1 MSTLLLRFAGPM
13 QAWGGNSK
21 FDIRRTN
28 REPTKSGVIGLLAS
42 ALGMRRDERLDELV
56 SLRFGVRVDREGILI
71 NDLQTVEG
79 VKIENKKNKI
89 LSAYKIFIGK
99 KDPYMTTRYYLCD
112 AVFLIGL
119 HSDDEALMQR
129 LEHAARNPAH
139 PLFLGRRS
147 CPPEGR
153 VCLGL
158 RQMPLEEALKSE
170 PSLIPPK
177 PSKPGEPQ
185 RARIVLD
192 DPHGTARLNDLPVSF
207 SPYNRQYAY
216 RAARE
221 MWNTFPAN
229 DAHDP
234 MLELGGD

>member
-1 MSTLLLRFAGPM
+1 MSTLLLRFAGPL
-13 QAWGGNSK
+13 QAWGADSR
-21 FDIRRTN
+21 FDVRRTN
-28 REPTKSGVIGLLAS
+28 REPTKSGVIGLIAS
-42 ALGMRRDERLDELV
+42 ALGLRRDAPLDELNR
-56 SLRFGVRVDREGILI
+56 LYFGVRVDREGVLLR
-71 NDLQTVEG
+71 DLHTVR
-79 VKIENKKNKI
+79 KDKNT
-89 LSAYKIFIGK
+89 S
-99 KDPYMTTRYYLCD
+99 YMTTRYYLSD

-129 LEHAARNPAH
+129 LEHAVRNPAH

-158 RQMPLEEALKSE
+158 REMPLEEALKSE

>member
-1 MSTLLLRFAGPM
+1 MSTLLLRFAGPL
-13 QAWGGNSK
+13 QAWGADSR
-21 FDIRRTN
+21 FDVRRTN
-28 REPTKSGVIGLLAS
+28 REPTKSGVIGLIAS
-42 ALGMRRDERLDELV
+42 ALGLRRDAPLDELNR
-56 SLRFGVRVDREGILI
+56 LRFGVRVDREGVLLR
-71 NDLQTVEG
+71 DLHTVR
-79 VKIENKKNKI
+79 KDKNT
-89 LSAYKIFIGK
+89 S
-99 KDPYMTTRYYLCD
+99 YMTTRYYLSD

-129 LEHAARNPAH
+129 LEHAVRNPAH

-158 RQMPLEEALKSE
+158 RQIPLEEALKSE

-177 PSKPGEPQ
+177 PFKPGEPQ

>member
-1 MSTLLLRFAGPM
+1 MSTLLLRFAGPL
-13 QAWGGNSK
+13 QAWGADSR
-21 FDIRRTN
+21 FDVRRTN
-28 REPTKSGVIGLLAS
+28 REPTKSGVIGLIAS
-42 ALGMRRDERLDELV
+42 ALGLRRDAPLDELNR
-56 SLRFGVRVDREGILI
+56 LYFGVRVDREGVLLR
-71 NDLQTVEG
+71 DLHTVR
-79 VKIENKKNKI
+79 KDKNT
-89 LSAYKIFIGK
+89 S
-99 KDPYMTTRYYLCD
+99 YMTTRYYLSD

-119 HSDDEALMQR
+119 YSDDEALMQR
-129 LEHAARNPAH
+129 LEHAVCNPAH

-192 DPHGTARLNDLPVSF
+192 DPRGTARLNDLPVSF

>member
-1 MSTLLLRFAGPM
+1 MSTLLLRFAGPL
-13 QAWGGNSK
+13 QAWGADSR
-21 FDIRRTN
+21 FDVRRTN
-28 REPTKSGVIGLLAS
+28 REPTKSGVIGLIAS
-42 ALGMRRDERLDELV
+42 ALGLRRDAPLDELNR
-56 SLRFGVRVDREGILI
+56 LYFGMRVDREGVLLR
-71 NDLQTVEG
+71 DLHTVR
-79 VKIENKKNKI
+79 KDKNT
-89 LSAYKIFIGK
+89 S
-99 KDPYMTTRYYLCD
+99 YMTTRYYLSD

-129 LEHAARNPAH
+129 LEHAVRNPSH

>member
-1 MSTLLLRFAGPM
+1 MSTLLLRFAGPL
-13 QAWGGNSK
+13 QAWGADSR
-21 FDIRRTN
+21 FDVRRTN
-28 REPTKSGVIGLLAS
+28 REPTKSGVIGLIAS
-42 ALGMRRDERLDELV
+42 ALGLRRDAPLDELNR
-56 SLRFGVRVDREGILI
+56 LYFGVRVDREGVLLR
-71 NDLQTVEG
+71 DLHTVR
-79 VKIENKKNKI
+79 KDKNT
-89 LSAYKIFIGK
+89 S
-99 KDPYMTTRYYLCD
+99 YMTTRYYLSD

-129 LEHAARNPAH
+129 LEHAVRNPAH

-177 PSKPGEPQ
+177 PFKSGEPQ

>member
-1 MSTLLLRFAGPM
+1 MSTLLLRFAGPL
-13 QAWGGNSK
+13 QAWGADSR
-21 FDIRRTN
+21 FDVRRTN
-28 REPTKSGVIGLLAS
+28 REPTKSGVIGLIAS
-42 ALGMRRDERLDELV
+42 ALGLRRDAPLDELNR
-56 SLRFGVRVDREGILI
+56 LYFGVRVDREGVLLR
-71 NDLQTVEG
+71 DLHTVR
-79 VKIENKKNKI
+79 KDKNT
-89 LSAYKIFIGK
+89 S
-99 KDPYMTTRYYLCD
+99 YMTTRYYLSD

-129 LEHAARNPAH
+129 LEHAVRNPAH

-170 PSLIPPK
+170 PSLITPK
-177 PSKPGEPQ
+177 PFKPGEPQ

>member
-1 MSTLLLRFAGPM
+1 MSTLLLRFAGPL
-13 QAWGGNSK
+13 QAWGADSR
-21 FDIRRTN
+21 FDVRRTN
-28 REPTKSGVIGLLAS
+28 REPTKSGVIGLIAS
-42 ALGMRRDERLDELV
+42 ALGLRRDAPLDELNR
-56 SLRFGVRVDREGILI
+56 LRFGVRVDREGVLLR
-71 NDLQTVEG
+71 DLHTVR
-79 VKIENKKNKI
+79 KDKNT
-89 LSAYKIFIGK
+89 S
-99 KDPYMTTRYYLCD
+99 YMTTRYYLSD
-112 AVFLIGL
+112 AVFLVGL
-119 HSDDEALMQR
+119 YSDDEALMQR
-129 LEHAARNPAH
+129 LEHAVRNPAH

-177 PSKPGEPQ
+177 PSKPGELQ

-192 DPHGTARLNDLPVSF
+192 DPRGTARLNDLPVSF

>member
-1 MSTLLLRFAGPM
+1 MSTLLLRFAGPL
-13 QAWGGNSK
+13 QAWGADSR
-21 FDIRRTN
+21 FDVRRTN
-28 REPTKSGVIGLLAS
+28 REPTKSGVIGLIAS
-42 ALGMRRDERLDELV
+42 ALGLRRDAPLDEL
-56 SLRFGVRVDREGILI
+56 SRLRFGVRVDREGVLLR
-71 NDLQTVEG
+71 DLHTVR
-79 VKIENKKNKI
+79 KDKNT
-89 LSAYKIFIGK
+89 S
-99 KDPYMTTRYYLCD
+99 YMTTRYYLSD

-119 HSDDEALMQR
+119 YSDDEALMQR
-129 LEHAARNPAH
+129 LEHAVRNPAH

-158 RQMPLEEALKSE
+158 RQMPLEEAFKSE

-177 PSKPGEPQ
+177 PSKPDEPQ

-192 DPHGTARLNDLPVSF
+192 DPRGTARLNDLPVSF

-221 MWNTFPAN
+221 MWNTFPSN

>member
-1 MSTLLLRFAGPM
+1 MSTLLLRFAGPL
-13 QAWGGNSK
+13 QAWGADSR
-21 FDIRRTN
+21 FDVRRTN
-28 REPTKSGVIGLLAS
+28 REPTKSGVIGLIAS
-42 ALGMRRDERLDELV
+42 ALGLRRDAPLDELNR
-56 SLRFGVRVDREGILI
+56 LYFGVRVDREGVLLR
-71 NDLQTVEG
+71 DLHTVR
-79 VKIENKKNKI
+79 KDKNT
-89 LSAYKIFIGK
+89 S
-99 KDPYMTTRYYLCD
+99 YMTTRYYLSD

-129 LEHAARNPAH
+129 LEHAVRNPAH

-158 RQMPLEEALKSE
+158 RQMPLEEALESE

-177 PSKPGEPQ
+177 PFKSGEPQ

>member
-1 MSTLLLRFAGPM
+1 MSTLLLRFAGPL
-13 QAWGGNSK
+13 QAWGADSR
-21 FDIRRTN
+21 FDVRRTN
-28 REPTKSGVIGLLAS
+28 REPTKSGVIGLIAS
-42 ALGMRRDERLDELV
+42 ALGLRRDAPLDELNR
-56 SLRFGVRVDREGILI
+56 LCFGVRVDREGVLLR
-71 NDLQTVEG
+71 DLHTVR
-79 VKIENKKNKI
+79 KDKNT
-89 LSAYKIFIGK
+89 S
-99 KDPYMTTRYYLCD
+99 YMTTRYYLSD

-129 LEHAARNPAH
+129 LEHAVRNPAH

-177 PSKPGEPQ
+177 PSKPGEPH

>member
-1 MSTLLLRFAGPM
+1 MSTLLLRFAGPL
-13 QAWGGNSK
+13 QAWGADSR
-21 FDIRRTN
+21 FDVRRTN
-28 REPTKSGVIGLLAS
+28 REPTKSGVIGLIAS
-42 ALGMRRDERLDELV
+42 ALGLRRDAPLDELNR
-56 SLRFGVRVDREGILI
+56 LRFGVRVDREGVLLR
-71 NDLQTVEG
+71 DLHTVR
-79 VKIENKKNKI
+79 KDKNT
-89 LSAYKIFIGK
+89 S
-99 KDPYMTTRYYLCD
+99 YMTTRYYLSD

-119 HSDDEALMQR
+119 YSDEEALMQR
-129 LEHAARNPAH
+129 LEHAVRNPAH

-192 DPHGTARLNDLPVSF
+192 DPRGTARLNDLPVSF

-221 MWNTFPAN
+221 MWNTFQAN

>member
-1 MSTLLLRFAGPM
+1 MSTLLLRFAGPL
-13 QAWGGNSK
+13 QAWGADSR
-21 FDIRRTN
+21 FDVRRTN
-28 REPTKSGVIGLLAS
+28 REPTKSGVIGLIAS
-42 ALGMRRDERLDELV
+42 ALGLRRDAPLDELNR
-56 SLRFGVRVDREGILI
+56 LYFGVRVDREGVLLR
-71 NDLQTVEG
+71 DLHTVR
-79 VKIENKKNKI
+79 KDKNT
-89 LSAYKIFIGK
+89 S
-99 KDPYMTTRYYLCD
+99 YMTTRYYLSD

-129 LEHAARNPAH
+129 LEHAVRNPAH

-177 PSKPGEPQ
+177 ASKPGEPQ

>member
-1 MSTLLLRFAGPM
+1 MSTLLLRFAGPL
-13 QAWGGNSK
+13 QAWGADSR
-21 FDIRRTN
+21 FDVRRTN
-28 REPTKSGVIGLLAS
+28 REPTKSGVIGLIAS
-42 ALGMRRDERLDELV
+42 ALGLRRDAPLDELNR
-56 SLRFGVRVDREGILI
+56 LRFGVRVDREGVLLR
-71 NDLQTVEG
+71 DLHTVR
-79 VKIENKKNKI
+79 KDKNT
-89 LSAYKIFIGK
+89 S
-99 KDPYMTTRYYLCD
+99 YMTTRYYLSD

-119 HSDDEALMQR
+119 YSDDETLMQR
-129 LEHAARNPAH
+129 LEHAVRNPAH

-177 PSKPGEPQ
+177 PFKPGEPQ

-192 DPHGTARLNDLPVSF
+192 DPRGTARLNDLPVSF

>member
-1 MSTLLLRFAGPM
+1 MSTLLLRFAGPL
-13 QAWGGNSK
+13 QAWGADSR
-21 FDIRRTN
+21 FDVRRTN
-28 REPTKSGVIGLLAS
+28 REPTKSGVIGLIAS
-42 ALGMRRDERLDELV
+42 ALGLRRDAPLDELNR
-56 SLRFGVRVDREGILI
+56 LYFGVRVDREGVLLR
-71 NDLQTVEG
+71 DLHTVR
-79 VKIENKKNKI
+79 KDKNT
-89 LSAYKIFIGK
+89 S
-99 KDPYMTTRYYLCD
+99 YMTTRYYLSD

-129 LEHAARNPAH
+129 LEHAVRNPAH

-177 PSKPGEPQ
+177 PFKPGEPQ

-221 MWNTFPAN
+221 MWNTFPSN

>member
-1 MSTLLLRFAGPM
+1 MSTLLLRFAGPL
-13 QAWGGNSK
+13 QAWGADSR
-21 FDIRRTN
+21 FDVRRTN
-28 REPTKSGVIGLLAS
+28 REPTKSGVIGLIAS
-42 ALGMRRDERLDELV
+42 ALGLRRDAPLDELNR
-56 SLRFGVRVDREGILI
+56 LRFGVRVDREGVLLR
-71 NDLQTVEG
+71 DLHTVR
-79 VKIENKKNKI
+79 KDKNT
-89 LSAYKIFIGK
+89 S
-99 KDPYMTTRYYLCD
+99 YMTTRYYLSD
-112 AVFLIGL
+112 AVFLVGL
-119 HSDDEALMQR
+119 YSDDEALMQR
-129 LEHAARNPAH
+129 LEHAVRNPAH

-177 PSKPGEPQ
+177 PSKPDEPQ

-192 DPHGTARLNDLPVSF
+192 DPRGTARLNDLPVSF

>member
-1 MSTLLLRFAGPM
+1 MSTLLLRFAGPL
-13 QAWGGNSK
+13 QAWGADSR
-21 FDIRRTN
+21 FDVRRTN
-28 REPTKSGVIGLLAS
+28 REPTKSGVIGLIAS
-42 ALGMRRDERLDELV
+42 ALGLRRDAPLDELNR
-56 SLRFGVRVDREGILI
+56 LYFGVRVDREGVLLR
-71 NDLQTVEG
+71 DLHTVR
-79 VKIENKKNKI
+79 KDKNT
-89 LSAYKIFIGK
+89 S
-99 KDPYMTTRYYLCD
+99 YMTTRYYLSD

-129 LEHAARNPAH
+129 LEHAVRNPAH

-185 RARIVLD
+185 RVRIVLD

>member
-1 MSTLLLRFAGPM
+1 MSTLLLRFAGPL
-13 QAWGGNSK
+13 QAWGADSR
-21 FDIRRTN
+21 FDVRRTN
-28 REPTKSGVIGLLAS
+28 REPTKSGVIGLIAS
-42 ALGMRRDERLDELV
+42 ALGLRRDAPLDELNR
-56 SLRFGVRVDREGILI
+56 LYFGVRVDREGVLLR
-71 NDLQTVEG
+71 DLHTVR
-79 VKIENKKNKI
+79 KDKNT
-89 LSAYKIFIGK
+89 S
-99 KDPYMTTRYYLCD
+99 YMTTRYYLSD

-129 LEHAARNPAH
+129 LEHAVRNPAH

-177 PSKPGEPQ
+177 PSKPGESQ

>member
-1 MSTLLLRFAGPM
+1 MSTLLLRFAGPL
-13 QAWGGNSK
+13 QAWGADSR
-21 FDIRRTN
+21 FDVRRTN
-28 REPTKSGVIGLLAS
+28 REPTKSGVIGLIAS
-42 ALGMRRDERLDELV
+42 ALGLRRDAPLDELNR
-56 SLRFGVRVDREGILI
+56 LRFGVRVDREGVLLR
-71 NDLQTVEG
+71 DLHTVR
-79 VKIENKKNKI
+79 KDKNT
-89 LSAYKIFIGK
+89 S
-99 KDPYMTTRYYLCD
+99 YMTTRYYLSD

-129 LEHAARNPAH
+129 LEHAVRNPAH

-177 PSKPGEPQ
+177 PFKPGEPQ

-234 MLELGGD
+234 MLELEGD

>member
-1 MSTLLLRFAGPM
+1 MSTLLLRFAGPL
-13 QAWGGNSK
+13 QAWGADSR
-21 FDIRRTN
+21 FDVRRTN
-28 REPTKSGVIGLLAS
+28 REPTKSGVIGLIAS
-42 ALGMRRDERLDELV
+42 ALGLRRDAPLDELNR
-56 SLRFGVRVDREGILI
+56 LYFGVRVDREGVLLR
-71 NDLQTVEG
+71 DLHTVR
-79 VKIENKKNKI
+79 KDKNT
-89 LSAYKIFIGK
+89 S
-99 KDPYMTTRYYLCD
+99 YMTTRYYLSD

-129 LEHAARNPAH
+129 LEHAVRNPTH

-177 PSKPGEPQ
+177 PFKPGEPQ

>member
-1 MSTLLLRFAGPM
+1 MSTLLLRFAGPL
-13 QAWGGNSK
+13 QAWGADSR
-21 FDIRRTN
+21 FDVRRTN
-28 REPTKSGVIGLLAS
+28 REPTKSGVIGLIAS
-42 ALGMRRDERLDELV
+42 ALGLRRDAPLDELNR
-56 SLRFGVRVDREGILI
+56 LRFGVRVDREGVLLR
-71 NDLQTVEG
+71 DLHTVR
-79 VKIENKKNKI
+79 KDKNT
-89 LSAYKIFIGK
+89 S
-99 KDPYMTTRYYLCD
+99 YMTTRYYLSD
-112 AVFLIGL
+112 AVFLVGL
-119 HSDDEALMQR
+119 YSDDETLMQR
-129 LEHAARNPAH
+129 LEHAVRNPAH

-177 PSKPGEPQ
+177 PSKPDEPQ

-192 DPHGTARLNDLPVSF
+192 DPRGTARLNDMPVSF

-221 MWNTFPAN
+221 MWNTFPSN

>member
-1 MSTLLLRFAGPM
+1 MSTLLLRFAGPL
-13 QAWGGNSK
+13 QAWGADSR
-21 FDIRRTN
+21 FDVRRTN
-28 REPTKSGVIGLLAS
+28 REPTKSGVIGLIAS
-42 ALGMRRDERLDELV
+42 ALGLRRDAPLDEL
-56 SLRFGVRVDREGILI
+56 SRLRFGVRVDREGVLLR
-71 NDLQTVEG
+71 DLHTVR
-79 VKIENKKNKI
+79 KDKNT
-89 LSAYKIFIGK
+89 S
-99 KDPYMTTRYYLCD
+99 YMTTRYYLSD

-119 HSDDEALMQR
+119 YSDDEALMQR
-129 LEHAARNPAH
+129 LEHAVRNPAH

-177 PSKPGEPQ
+177 PSKPDEPQ

-192 DPHGTARLNDLPVSF
+192 DPRGTARLNDLPVSF

-221 MWNTFPAN
+221 MWNTFPSN